1 MEKRRSAKNPWVV
14 VLIIVLIAMLVA
26 YGLARIVKNATSSD
40 GFGHTKSME
49 IANIQ
54 DLQTI
59 SNGFVYYDGNTVS
72 SISSSGGV
80 NWSYMV
86 GVEADYYATD
96 SGVAVWKDKTLTLI
110 DTGSGETGFNGEMDD
125 TILSAHMGSKY
136 TAVVIGEEMNSTI
149 VVMESGGR
157 EVSQII
163 LDDVDVINYGFFSN
177 GSLLWV
183 MICDSNGTV
192 PTCNIQTYRPGKEIV
207 GKISDTQQLDYAVM
221 FQSSQ
226 VLVAGDTYIKSYD
239 YTGTEDKSQR
249 TLIYGWYLA
258 AVDEGVNDPLV
269 ALVND
274 AQLSG
279 ESDIRDVRLLRSDV
293 DTVIRMPFGCNDVVV
308 VGNYLYGFATD
319 GHLMIAKA
327 GEKTV
332 SSYQLGFTID
342 KVYGVTRD
350 KVAVLGNG
358 STIYLV
364 KLEK

>member
-1 MEKRRSAKNPWVV
+1 MEKRKSVRNPWA
-14 VLIIVLIAMLVA
+14 IVLLIVAMAMAVS
-26 YGLARIVKNATSSD
+26 YGLARLAKNAATSSS
-40 GFGHTKSME
+40 FGHITSME

-54 DLQTI
+54 HLQTI
-59 SNGFVYYDGNTVS
+59 SDGFVYYDGNTVS
-72 SISSSGGV
+72 AITSSGKV
-80 NWSYMV
+80 DWSYMV
-86 GVEADYYATD
+86 GTDADIYATD

-110 DTGSGETGFNGEMDD
+110 DTDSGVTGFNGEMDD
-125 TILSAHMGSKY
+125 TILSAHVGSKY

-149 VVMESGGR
+149 VLMESGGR
-157 EVSQII
+157 QVSRII
-163 LDDVDVINYGFFSN
+163 LDDVDVINYGFFSS

-183 MICDSNGTV
+183 MVCDSNGTV

-207 GKISDTQQLDYAVM
+207 GKITDTQQLDYAVM

-239 YTGTEDKSQR
+239 YTGAEDKSR
-249 TLIYGWYLA
+249 RKLIYGWYLA
-258 AVDEGVNDPLV
+258 DLDEGVNDPLV

-279 ESDIRDVRLLRSDV
+279 ESDIRDVRLMRSDV
-293 DTVIRMPFGCNDVVV
+293 DQVLRMPYGCTDVVA

-327 GEKTV
+327 GEQTV
-332 SSYQLGFTID
+332 SAYQLGITIG

-350 KVAVLGNG
+350 NVAVLANG

-364 KLEK
+364 TLG